1 MIQSNYYLNLVYT
14 TLGFGNSNQFVIALL
29 VGLLVFFLG
38 KNVLGLWVVKMQ
50 VNLSYFTARNLSS
63 TIFKDYLNRDLSFF
77 KGSNSFLILRNLTTI
92 PMEFAQNILQPTMLL
107 ISEGIVLVII
117 CAGIIVMEPLIFLI
131 VVLTFIPAYIGF
143 YRISRRYM
151 AALNKE
157 RSERYVRMNS
167 AVSNVS
173 SGYQEIKLL
182 NKDKH
187 FYNQYIGDFKR
198 IGNIMQWH
206 NVFTNAPQRVM
217 ETLAFLCL
225 IILLGYYFL
234 TGAAKT
240 NMMVSLSLFVAAAY
254 RLIPSSNKLIIAMTS
269 LKNFAYV
276 FEVYDE
282 IKFQETSEIKTD
294 GKSVDFGFI
303 EKIALHNLNFR
314 YEEKARPVLENLNFE
329 ISRGEVIG
337 IIGESGSGKT
347 TLANLLLGFL
357 EGYTGNVQING
368 NELSSLDIV
377 AYRNQIGYVRQDVFI
392 IEGSLAENIALGVT
406 KSKIDKGRLK
416 NCIEMASLKD
426 FVDSL
431 PDGLDTEVGERG
443 GNLSGGQKQRLAIA
457 RSLYSDCSLLV
468 FDEATSALDNQT
480 EQEVNEAINKLKDSG
495 LTMLIIAHR
504 YTSLKNCNRILE
516 LERGKIV
523 KEYRYEELIK
533 EASQW

>member
-1 MIQSNYYLNLVYT
+1 
-14 TLGFGNSNQFVIALL
+14 
-29 VGLLVFFLG
+29 
-38 KNVLGLWVVKMQ
+38 
-50 VNLSYFTARNLSS
+50 
-63 TIFKDYLNRDLSFF
+63 
-77 KGSNSFLILRNLTTI
+77 
-92 PMEFAQNILQPTMLL
+92 
-107 ISEGIVLVII
+107 
-117 CAGIIVMEPLIFLI
+117 
-131 VVLTFIPAYIGF
+131 
-143 YRISRRYM
+143 M

-182 NKDKH
+182 NKDKY
-187 FYNQYIGDFKR
+187 FYNQYISDFKR

-254 RLIPSSNKLIIAMTS
+254 RLIPSSNKLIIAITS
-269 LKNFAYV
+269 LKNYAYV

-282 IKFQETSEIKTD
+282 IRINDISGLKPD
-294 GKSVDFGFI
+294 GDPGDFGQI
-303 EKIALHNLNFR
+303 NHIVLENLSYQ
-314 YEEKARPVLENLNFE
+314 YEANERPVLENLSFE
-329 ISRGEVIG
+329 ISQGELIG
-337 IIGESGSGKT
+337 VIGESGSGKT

-357 EGYTGNVQING
+357 EGYHGNIQING
-368 NELSSLDIV
+368 QELSAIDIV

-392 IEGSLAENIALGVT
+392 IEGSLAENIALGVP
-406 KSKIDKGRLK
+406 KSKIDRSRLQRS
-416 NCIEMASLKD
+416 IEMASLKN

-431 PDGLDTEVGERG
+431 ANGLDTEVGERG

-457 RSLYSDCSLLV
+457 RALYSDCSLLV

-504 YTSLKNCNRILE
+504 YTSLKNCDRILE
-516 LERGKIV
+516 LERGKVV

-533 EASQW
+533 EASKW